1 MIALLEGS
9 VAHKEEGRLILQ
21 VGAVGVWVF
30 VPRQLAEQA
39 KIGQTLALHTHL
51 VVREDSLS
59 LYGFATAEERDLFVL
74 LLGVNGVGPRLALSV
89 ISTLS
94 PSALR
99 RAVFQEQPE
108 IIGRVPGVG
117 KRTAQK
123 ILLHLQGRIAPQE
136 DLAAV
141 ADLAEVDTEVLD
153 ALVALGYS
161 VVEAQS
167 AIQSIPKDA
176 PQDVEERLR
185 LALQHFSK

>member
-39 KIGQTLALHTHL
+39 KIGQTLALHTYL

>member
-39 KIGQTLALHTHL
+39 KIGQALALYTHL

>member
-51 VVREDSLS
+51 VVREDTLS